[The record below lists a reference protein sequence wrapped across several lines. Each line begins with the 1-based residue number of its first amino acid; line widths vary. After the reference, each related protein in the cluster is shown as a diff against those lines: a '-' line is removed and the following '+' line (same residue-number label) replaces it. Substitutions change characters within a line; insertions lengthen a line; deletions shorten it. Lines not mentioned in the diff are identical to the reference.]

1 MTQWLSREEL
11 QASQASRVS
20 ELLLHA
26 RKTTDFY
33 KNRLDVDLGSPVS
46 IAKAWSNIPI
56 LTRAEALKHR
66 PKLISRKTPRASG
79 PVIEGGTSGST
90 GTPFK
95 YKTSAAS
102 HVLARA
108 LTERMLRWWSV
119 DGNKSFAQIA
129 GDKKRVA
136 PPPEGRTT
144 YGWHSSHPEGIRHF
158 LDVTTDIETQLKWLL
173 ARRPVYFGTYPPIL
187 KELALIARKSASE
200 LKFDLL
206 VPFGTVVD
214 DETRELCRAVFG
226 ANIADTYGTQE
237 AGHIAAQCCDC
248 GEYHISAEGGVIE
261 VLGIDGFPAGPGEI
275 GRVVVTPLYNYAM
288 PLIRYE
294 LGDMAEVGSAQ
305 PSCGRGLPTLRRILG
320 RTRNLF
326 RFRDGST
333 VWPVSGAFRL
343 GDFIALKRFQI
354 VQTDLDQVEIRYE
367 RAEIDRPIDLPAL
380 TQRVTKALRH
390 PVTVV
395 VRAVDKIDRSA
406 SGKYEECISLVA
418 SDRQDPAPAEA
429 SL

>member
-1 MTQWLSREEL
+1 MTQWLSKEEL
-11 QASQASRVS
+11 RACQASRVS

-33 KNRLDVDLGSPVS
+33 KNRLDVDLGSPAG
-46 IAKAWSNIPI
+46 IEKTWSDIPI
-56 LTRAEALKHR
+56 LTRADALKHR
-66 PKLISRKTPRASG
+66 SKLMSRKTPRASG
-79 PVIEGGTSGST
+79 PVIEGRTSGST

-102 HVLARA
+102 LVVARA

-129 GDKKRVA
+129 GDSKGVA

-144 YGWHSSHPEGIRHF
+144 YGWHSSHPEGVRHF
-158 LDVTTDIETQLKWLL
+158 LDVKTDVERQLKWLL

-187 KELALIARKSASE
+187 KELALIAQKSAIE

-206 VPFGTVVD
+206 TPFGTVVD
-214 DETRELCRAVFG
+214 DETRELCRAAFG
-226 ANIADTYGTQE
+226 ADIADTYGTQE
-237 AGHIAAQCCDC
+237 AGHIAVQCSAC
-248 GEYHISAEGGVIE
+248 GEYHISAEAGVIE
-261 VLGIDGFPAGPGEI
+261 VLDIEGSPAGPGEI
-275 GRVVVTPLYNYAM
+275 GRVVVTPLYNFAM

-333 VWPVSGAFRL
+333 MWPKSGAFRL
-343 GDFIALKRFQI
+343 GDFIALKRFQV
-354 VQTDLDQVEIRYE
+354 VQTDLDHVEIRYE
-367 RAEIDRPIDLPAL
+367 RGEIDRPIDLPAL
-380 TQRVTKALRH
+380 TERMTKVLHH

-406 SGKYEECISLVA
+406 SGKYEECLSLVA
-418 SDRQDPAPAEA
+418 PDWQDSAPAET
-429 SL
+429 S